1 MFTNHFLLNIF
12 FFIIT
17 LTISLSEKLY
27 KHYDYDQIIEAF
39 TKLSKTC
46 SHYIKIDTSQSRYNL
61 DSIKSCG
68 DKPCINLMVF
78 LTDFDSYTLDRPSY
92 YISSSIHGDEV
103 IGGSSLVEFA
113 KYFCDTY
120 NNKKNSLYHNILK
133 TKLIIMTPMTNAY
146 GYYHKKRD
154 EKVFIKSTQK
164 YENVDPNRDFPYYNS
179 RDEIKNCMRTLSAR
193 TINEIFNEFII
204 SGAITFHGG
213 DNVLGYPWGNYLHV
227 KKNGYKKI
235 STESPDFNAFDNIG
249 KIMVKFSSSEKNEKN
264 NIKQYGLGDMTST
277 VYPLDGALEDWAY
290 GGWEFFQ
297 SKNSSDIN
305 PIKICKP
312 DSFNKDYNM
321 LWNYNDNNNDEYFYD
336 YKLRCLIYL
345 AEASNN
351 KIPNEKEYG
360 INDFD
365 LEGNTRDV
373 FDFYKTNNF
382 YGHIPRNMRLV
393 YSGVDLIS
401 ASIYLDINNIKKI
414 INEDNNMLQYNIP
427 FIFMGC
433 LNVKKYTIH
442 KINFEHLTRDIF
454 DKEYFDINLNSS
466 TLISENNNNSDI
478 KCYYNSNNTFYNIS
492 INLPY
497 NNKTLRNLEKKFDPI
512 HHFVRPGGDYDYLGN
527 TLGVK
532 INNLYTKKGSVYII
546 RGEAPDEDW
555 GKQESPDPNVKP
567 QSHVV
572 RSKLYK
578 NYLVKNGN
586 HTLKSNY
593 FFYSY
598 PIIVF
603 DNDEKNDIH
612 IVNDVDSLFYE
623 DEFHMMK
630 LIINSNNKDINI
642 DSILRFS
649 KVNNNS
655 NILTSENVFDVNL
668 KIDIKLDKKKDL
680 IKDIKNTNLISSI
693 LFLSDDTSNNL
704 NCDYNNY
711 YNNENMIFIKCNIL
725 KAVTGNYI
733 RQKLMNAIIKFDL
746 KQKNN
751 TLLNVFGI
759 FSIDNENKGQYLE
772 NNLML
777 CTNNFPFFII
787 NENKNGI
794 SSDDIYYK
802 IDIKKISTTKLRI
815 KFEIKIFNNKY
826 NNYYFALSFPF
837 CEDLFFFKNNINE
850 EKDIDINENSDGKI
864 IGKTV
869 HIIPIEKY
877 VYDEIIK
884 TGKTIKN
891 NNNDVIGV
899 AMQLN
904 QISKNAFLYKSIP
917 CSIISYN
924 NIKSEKSKNKL
935 INYFS
940 EFKSNISNR
949 NKIIDFYFIAGIII
963 GIISIIIIFYIIIKK
978 VLKYNSISNQLHE
991 EPVEISSSSNS

>member
-1 MFTNHFLLNIF
+1 MFANNFLLNIF
-12 FFIIT
+12 FLIIT
-17 LTISLSEKLY
+17 FNISLSQKFY
-27 KHYDYDQIIEAF
+27 KHYDYDQIIETF

-61 DSIKSCG
+61 DTINNC
-68 DKPCINLMVF
+68 DNKPCINLIVF

-120 NNKKNSLYHNILK
+120 KNKKNSLYHNILK

-146 GYYHKKRD
+146 GYYHKKRE
-154 EKVFIKSTQK
+154 EKIWIKSKSTQK

-179 RDEIKNCMRTLSAR
+179 KDKIKNCMRTLSAR

-213 DNVLGYPWGNYLHV
+213 DNVLGYPWGNYLHIRT
-227 KKNGYKKI
+227 NNNKKI
-235 STESPDFNAFDNIG
+235 STESPDFNAFDSIG
-249 KIMVKFSSSEKNEKN
+249 KIMVKFSSSEKNEKK

-290 GGWEFFQ
+290 GGWEKFQ
-297 SKNSSDIN
+297 ANNRSNIN

-312 DSFNKDYNM
+312 DSFNENYSMLWDYN
-321 LWNYNDNNNDEYFYD
+321 NNEEYYYD

-345 AEASNN
+345 AEASYY
-351 KIPNEKEYG
+351 KMPDEKEYG

-373 FDFYKTNNF
+373 FDFYKTNDF

-414 INEDNNMLQYNIP
+414 INEDNNMIEYNIP

-433 LNVKKYTIH
+433 LNVKKYNIH
-442 KINFEHLTRDIF
+442 KINFEHITREIF
-454 DKEYFDINLNSS
+454 DKKYFESNLNSS
-466 TLISENNNNSDI
+466 TLISENNNSDI
-478 KCYYNSNNTFYNIS
+478 KCYYNTNNTSYNIS

-497 NNKTLRNLEKKFDPI
+497 NNKTLRNLGKKFDPL

-532 INNLYTKKGSVYII
+532 INNLYTKKGSIYII

-555 GKQESPDPNVKP
+555 GNQENPDPNVKP

-572 RSKLYK
+572 RSKLNK
-578 NYLVKNGN
+578 NYFVKNGN

-598 PIIVF
+598 PIIII
-603 DNDEKNDIH
+603 DNNAKSDIR
-612 IVNDVDSLFYE
+612 IVNDIDSFFYE

-630 LIINSNNKDINI
+630 LIINSNNKDVNI

-649 KVNNNS
+649 KINDNNL
-655 NILTSENVFDVNL
+655 LTSENIFDIYLKVN
-668 KIDIKLDKKKDL
+668 IKLNQKKNL
-680 IKDIKNTNLISSI
+680 IKDNTNTNLLSSI
-693 LFLSDDTSNNL
+693 LFLNDGTSNNL

-711 YNNENMIFIKCNIL
+711 NNNENLIYIKCDIL
-725 KAVTGNYI
+725 KAVTGSYI
-733 RQKLMNAIIKFDL
+733 RQKLTNAIIKFDL
-746 KQKNN
+746 KKRN
-751 TLLNVFGI
+751 TTFLNFYGI
-759 FSIDNENKGQYLE
+759 FSIDNENKGQNLE

-787 NENKNGI
+787 NEDKNFI

-802 IDIKKISTTKLRI
+802 IYIKKISTTKLRL

-837 CEDLFFFKNNINE
+837 CEEVFFFNNNINE
-850 EKDIDINENSDGKI
+850 EKDIDIKENADGKI
-864 IGKTV
+864 IGKTL
-869 HIIPIEKY
+869 HIIPIEKS

-891 NNNDVIGV
+891 ENNDIIGV
-899 AMQLN
+899 ALQLN
-904 QISKNAFLYKSIP
+904 QISKNSFLYQSIP

-924 NIKSEKSKNKL
+924 NFKSEKIKKELKNFFYDFKSDIINKNK
-935 INYFS
+935 
-940 EFKSNISNR
+940 
-949 NKIIDFYFIAGIII
+949 KIYFYFIVGIIS

-978 VLKYNSISNQLHE
+978 VLKYNSIRSQLHE
-991 EPVEISSSSNS
+991 EPVKISNSSNS